1 MSAIAVRMPASPAPT
16 RFTCGI
22 WRGSAMQDGKAVQV
36 AIDFKGN
43 VVTQA
48 SQ

>member
-1 MSAIAVRMPASPAPT
+1 MSVGNLKKDGD
-16 RFTCGI
+16 GI